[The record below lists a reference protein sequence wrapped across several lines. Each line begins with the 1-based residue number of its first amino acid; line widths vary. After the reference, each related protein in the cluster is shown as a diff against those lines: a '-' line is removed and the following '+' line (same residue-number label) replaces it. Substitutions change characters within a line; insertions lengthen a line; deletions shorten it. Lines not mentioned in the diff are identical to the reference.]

1 MYDAE
6 TEAMQAVMEVGVTDA
21 LILTGSCASDKIGVW
36 NDIVCFWIHLMVR
49 TTFLKKRYV
58 CFWIH
63 DNRLLHVRMLPIVM
77 YSTYVME

>member
-6 TEAMQAVMEVGVTDA
+6 TEAMQAVMEAGVTDA

-36 NDIVCFWIHLMVR
+36 NDIVCFWIH
-49 TTFLKKRYV
+49 
-58 CFWIH
+58 